1 MAGVTANYA
10 DVLFELAND
19 HGALDQWL
27 TQAAAIRDVL
37 RTPKGRGMIEH
48 PRMSGADKRAY
59 LRDVLPA
66 GTHDDMIGFLHMLL
80 SERQE
85 KQIVPALAEFVERGR
100 REGETLLA
108 HVVSAAEL
116 KEEQTAYLERLLHQ
130 KMVRRVE
137 LSTEVDPALIG
148 GFCIYVNGLVID
160 RTVKKQ
166 LNDLRDTIKRG
177 GAV

>member
-19 HGALDQWL
+19 HDALDQWL
-27 TQAAAIRDVL
+27 AQAVAIRDVL
-37 RTPKGRGMIEH
+37 QTKKGRSTIEH
-48 PRMSGADKRAY
+48 PRMSGAEKRGF
-59 LRDVLPA
+59 LREVLPA
-66 GTHDDMIGFLHMLL
+66 DTPEDMIGFLHMLV

-85 KQIVPALAEFVERGR
+85 KQIVPALAEFVTRGR
-100 REGETLLA
+100 REDEKIVA
-108 HVVSAAEL
+108 HVVSAVAL
-116 KEEQTAYLERLLHQ
+116 KEEQTAALEEMLYQ
-130 KMVRRVE
+130 KLGRQVE
-137 LSTEVDPALIG
+137 LSAEVDPSLIG
-148 GFCIYVNGLVID
+148 GFCIYVAGLVID